1 MNSITSRR
9 VPLRGFLAL
18 FAALLLPAAAQ
29 ARHGGAGG
37 GQPGTP
43 AGSARVTATLTAVNA
58 TAGTLQITDRN
69 GLSISLKTA
78 SSTVIQL
85 DGKTATL
92 ADLKVNDTVAVT
104 FDRAT

>member
-1 MNSITSRR
+1 MEVEESMSFIMSRR
-9 VPLRGFLAL
+9 VPMRRFVAL

-29 ARHGGAGG
+29 ARHGGHEGG

-43 AGSARVTATLTAVNA
+43 AGSSRVIATLTAVDA
-58 TAGTLQITDRN
+58 TAGTIQITDRN
-69 GLSISLKTA
+69 GLTATLKTN

-92 ADLKVNDTVAVT
+92 AALKVNDTV
-104 FDRAT
+104 